1 MAARLVTC
9 FTRYRRS
16 VRLCLGISIRGIS
29 PNRRCHF
36 RLTRWPR
43 NSLPSV
49 RSEIR
54 VFSSDSSRRPSGPC
68 VSLSGAG
75 LNRSC
80 PRSFDFVRVA
90 HFAHKEKTPP
100 HSLKIRCARSP
111 RFFVLRRK

>member
-1 MAARLVTC
+1 MIARLVTC

-16 VRLCLGISIRGIS
+16 VHLCLGISIRGIS

-54 VFSSDSSRRPSGPC
+54 VFSSDSSRRPSGTVCHYLVQDSIEAVRDPSTSFALLT
-68 VSLSGAG
+68 SL
-75 LNRSC
+75 
-80 PRSFDFVRVA
+80 
-90 HFAHKEKTPP
+90 
-100 HSLKIRCARSP
+100 IRRK
-111 RFFVLRRK
+111 LRRIR